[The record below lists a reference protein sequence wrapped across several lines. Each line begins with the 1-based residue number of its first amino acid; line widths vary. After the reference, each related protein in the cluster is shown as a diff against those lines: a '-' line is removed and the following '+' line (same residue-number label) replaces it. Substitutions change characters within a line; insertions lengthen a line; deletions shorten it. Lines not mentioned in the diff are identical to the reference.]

1 MDYLSKLSYNSIC
14 KVRGQRSF
22 YILQVYKKLERNMII
37 SHMTKQRKS
46 WAIKAVQTHNI
57 FIKNGEFAS
66 FEFSTVFKKYSLGPF
81 LSCICHVLTS
91 KGKEKRDPDMQYSL
105 NFVNFSLLSS
115 LATDILIHGS
125 IYSCVCC
132 NLMVHFSSM
141 TSLNEFQYTIYHF
154 KCTGAKGWKVLHIL
168 YNT

>member
-1 MDYLSKLSYNSIC
+1 MRNRIC

-46 WAIKAVQTHNI
+46 WATKSVQTHNI
-57 FIKNGEFAS
+57 FINDGEFAP
-66 FEFSTVFKKYSLGPF
+66 FEISTIFKKYSLGAF
-81 LSCICHVLTS
+81 ISCICHVLTS
-91 KGKEKRDPDMQYSL
+91 KGKEQGDPDMQYSL
-105 NFVNFSLLSS
+105 NFVNFSLPSP

-132 NLMVHFSSM
+132 YLMVHFSSM
-141 TSLNEFQYTIYHF
+141 KSLNGFQYAMCHF

-168 YNT
+168 YNI